1 MIQYKNNASST
12 LASGITDTDLSLSV
26 STGDGNLFPTLTGSD
41 IFLVTLSGTVGYEI
55 VKVTARSTDT
65 FTIVR
70 AQEGT
75 TAKAFAMGDKVE
87 MLITA
92 GHFEDL
98 RDNQLKRG
106 SSILSSISPAD
117 NGELVFEATSDTTI
131 TVKYKGSD
139 GTVRSGTITLT

>member
-1 MIQYKNNASST
+1 MARSFLTSI
-12 LASGITDTDLSLSV
+12 DLSKNQLLNAV
-26 STGDGNLFPTLTGSD
+26 IQNL
-41 IFLVTLSGTVGYEI
+41 
-55 VKVTARSTDT
+55 A
-65 FTIVR
+65 
-70 AQEGT
+70 

-106 SSILSSISPAD
+106 SSILSSITPIN
-117 NGELVFEATSDTTI
+117 NGELVFEATSNTTI

>member
-1 MIQYKNNASST
+1 MIQYKNNAASN
-12 LASGITDTDLSLSV
+12 LLSGITDTDLSLSV
-26 STGDGNLFPTLTGSD
+26 GTGDGGLFPALSGD
-41 IFLVTLSGTVGYEI
+41 DVFFVTLSGTVGYEI
-55 VKVTARSTDT
+55 VKVTARSSDT

-106 SSILSSISPAD
+106 SSILSSITPIN

-139 GTVRSGTITLT
+139 GTVRSGTITLS

>member
-1 MIQYKNNASST
+1 MLLYKNNAAST
-12 LASGITDTDLSLSV
+12 LASGIDSDNLSLTV
-26 STGDGNLFPTLTGSD
+26 DTGDGTLFPAITGSD
-41 IFLVTLSGTVGYEI
+41 VFFVTLSGTTGFEI

-65 FTIVR
+65 LTIVR

-75 TAKAFAMGDKVE
+75 TAKAFSAGDKVE

-106 SSILSSISPAD
+106 SSILSSITPIN

-139 GTVRSGTITLT
+139 GTVRSGTITLS

>member
-1 MIQYKNNASST
+1 MIQYANNIEST
-12 LASGITDTDLSLSV
+12 LAAGITDTDLSLSV
-26 STGDGNLFPTLTGSD
+26 ETGDGNLFPSLSSPD
-41 IFLVTLSGTVGYEI
+41 VFLVTLISDTGIEI

-65 FTIVR
+65 FTCVR

-75 TAKAFAMGDKVE
+75 TAKAFSLGDKVQ

-106 SSILSSISPAD
+106 SSILSSIVPNN
-117 NGELVFEATSDTTI
+117 NGELVFEATSNTAITI
-131 TVKYKGSD
+131 KYKGSD
-139 GTVRSGTITLT
+139 GIVRSGIITLS

>member
-1 MIQYKNNASST
+1 MIQYKNNTSST

-26 STGDGNLFPTLTGSD
+26 GTGDGNLFPTLMGSD

-70 AQEGT
+70 AQEGS
-75 TAKAFAMGDKVE
+75 TAKAFAIGHKVE
-87 MLITA
+87 MLMTA

-106 SSILSSISPAD
+106 SSILSSITPIN